1 MPFGEF
7 IGMSRIRHKPVKTL
21 ATFASI
27 ARIHIVAIGALGTL
41 TFGFALCGTRPWA
54 LALLC
59 ASDWFVVN
67 LLNRVVDLK
76 EDAANNIRGTD
87 LVARN
92 KRVVL
97 VIGFG
102 VLGGCVLLP
111 PRAGVRSA
119 LRPARRRRRPRRR
132 RPHVARS
139 LRRPRRLEDRDGV
152 DA

>member
-41 TFGFALCGTRPWA
+41 TFGFALCGTRPWG
-54 LALLC
+54 LAFLC

-76 EDAANNIRGTD
+76 EDSANNIRGTD
-87 LVARN
+87 VVARH
-92 KRVVL
+92 KRAVLVVGFGALLASMIATVVL
-97 VIGFG
+97 APA
-102 VLGGCVLLP
+102 LLP
-111 PRAGVRSA
+111 FRIAFHA
-119 LRPARRRRRPRRR
+119 LGFA
-132 RPHVARS
+132 
-139 LRRPRRLEDRDGV
+139 
-152 DA
+152 

>member
-1 MPFGEF
+1 MPFGKF
-7 IGMSRIRHKPVKTL
+7 IGRSRIRFKPVKTL

-27 ARIHIVAIGALGTL
+27 ARNHIVAIGALGTL

-87 LVARN
+87 VVARN
-92 KRVVL
+92 KRIVL

-102 VLGGCVLLP
+102 VLAASLAATAALAPALLP
-111 PRAGVRSA
+111 FRVAFHA
-119 LRPARRRRRPRRR
+119 LGFAYNWPLLPGRRRIKQL
-132 RPHVARS
+132 AF
-139 LRRPRRLEDRDGV
+139 
-152 DA
+152 